1 MHVKGQWPPK
11 GPSEAKQIPPRILDI
26 ACKAT
31 STILSLLRLSR
42 VWGGL
47 RFTPIPPPDIPLEQL
62 AISRSFYLGINIPFL
77 IQFHLFFRNKL
88 LVNYLVIHQ
97 RVCHTYM
104 EAGDDVS

>member
-1 MHVKGQWPPK
+1 MHLNQNTFGSKFGMHVKGQWPPK

-62 AISRSFYLGINIPFL
+62 AISLSFY
-77 IQFHLFFRNKL
+77 
-88 LVNYLVIHQ
+88 
-97 RVCHTYM
+97 
-104 EAGDDVS
+104 

>member
-1 MHVKGQWPPK
+1 MHLNQNTFGSKFGMHVKGQWPPK

-47 RFTPIPPPDIPLEQL
+47 RFTPIPPPDVPLEQL
-62 AISRSFYLGINIPFL
+62 AISLSFYYGNQLPIFDTVSLIFQEQTLGQL
-77 IQFHLFFRNKL
+77 
-88 LVNYLVIHQ
+88 
-97 RVCHTYM
+97 
-104 EAGDDVS
+104 

>member
-1 MHVKGQWPPK
+1 MHLNQNTFGSKFGMHVKGQWPPK

-47 RFTPIPPPDIPLEQL
+47 RLTPIPPPDIPLEQL
-62 AISRSFYLGINIPFL
+62 AISNQLPIFDTVSLIFQEQTLGQL
-77 IQFHLFFRNKL
+77 
-88 LVNYLVIHQ
+88 Y
-97 RVCHTYM
+97 
-104 EAGDDVS
+104 